1 MSGLAGKVAV
11 VTGGGTGIGRATAL
25 ALAERGADV
34 VVVSNVADQAQAVA
48 DEVAAL
54 GRRGVARVVDV
65 TDIAAVGALATDIEA
80 DFGRADILV
89 TCAGVMGARKLLT
102 ETTPDEWRRTMA
114 VNLDGTFYCIQAF
127 LPGMLARDSGRII
140 TLSSASGKLPAALN
154 SDYAASKHGVIGLT
168 KALALELGI
177 LGKHGVTANALCPGP
192 IDTPMMDAIADHFGG
207 GAGEGRDAFR
217 ARAARNIQKRLLDP
231 AEVAEMA
238 AYLASDAARG
248 VTGQA
253 MNICGGLVLF

>member
-1 MSGLAGKVAV
+1 MNRFEGKVAV
-11 VTGGGTGIGRATAL
+11 ITGGGTGIGRATAL
-25 ALAERGADV
+25 VLAREGADV
-34 VVVSNVADQAQAVA
+34 VVASNVADQAEAVA
-48 DEVAAL
+48 EEVRAL
-54 GRRGVARVVDV
+54 GRKGVAQVVDV
-65 TDIAAVGALATDIEA
+65 TDIPAVNALAADVEA
-80 DFGRADILV
+80 QFGKTDILV

-102 ETTPDEWRRTMA
+102 ETTSEAWRNTME
-114 VNLDGTFYCIQAF
+114 VNLNGTFYCIKAF

-177 LGKHGVTANALCPGP
+177 LGKQGVTANTLCPGP
-192 IDTPMMDAIADHFGG
+192 IDTPMMDAIADHFGAPG
-207 GAGEGRDAFR
+207 GSRAAFR
-217 ARAARNIQKRLLDP
+217 ARAARNIQQRLLDP
-231 AEVAEMA
+231 EEVAHMA
-238 AYLASDAARG
+238 AYLASNEARG